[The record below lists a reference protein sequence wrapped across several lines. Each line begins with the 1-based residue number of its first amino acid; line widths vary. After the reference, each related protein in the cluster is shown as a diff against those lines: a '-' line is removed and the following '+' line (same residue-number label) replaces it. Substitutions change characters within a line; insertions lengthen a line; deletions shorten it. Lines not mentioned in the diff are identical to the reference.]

1 MAETETAPKE
11 VTIESKL
18 IAQDLRSYEPL
29 KTAIDY
35 AFQAALQ
42 HRLLAAYPLL
52 VYDRIV
58 AALKA
63 QLTKL
68 EISKE
73 QYELYMKPWKDVEQ
87 DLGKLDNQEYYDQ
100 LEFSD
105 FRRWFAALH
114 EMIDL
119 MGMGLRTSVKDKDL
133 PDPMQMWKYHECPE
147 DCPLLVKMRGERRRY
162 E

>member
-1 MAETETAPKE
+1 MVGTQVAPKE

-29 KTAIDY
+29 KAAIDY

-58 AALKA
+58 AALNA
-63 QLTKL
+63 QVTKF
-68 EISKE
+68 EITKD
-73 QYELYMKPWKDVEQ
+73 QYELYMKPWKDVEN
-87 DLGKLDNQEYYDQ
+87 DLGSLDNQDYYDQ

-119 MGMGLRTSVKDKDL
+119 MGMGLRTSTKSKEL
-133 PDPMQMWKYHECPE
+133 PDPMPMWKYHECPE
-147 DCPLLVKMRGERRRY
+147 DCALLLARRDRKKRY